1 MQNETYYLK
10 KKPVKKRANI
20 EESICHLSLDY
31 FFVSIIK

>member
-10 KKPVKKRANI
+10 KKPIKKRVKI
-20 EESICHLSLDY
+20 EESICYLGLNY